1 MEISRIAESFGLGSP
16 SELTELNGGHI
27 NKTYL
32 AECPEG
38 LYIMQSV
45 NSSVFADPEAVMHN
59 ISALTALFS
68 NQENAY
74 IRLPEYLC
82 AGDKLWTEIDGFIWR
97 VYSYAESK
105 APEMPCSRAWIAGRS
120 FGEFMRI
127 AGSRKLKLKCTV
139 PGYHDFDAY
148 FSRLNGAMT
157 SVSMKKIDGAVINR
171 LSSLNGTLSNI
182 FTGDFPRRVIH
193 GDAKT
198 DNVIICD
205 MPVIIDLDTIMDGYA
220 ALDYGDLVRS
230 VCRGTEPDM
239 QLIRDVTRGFAAG
252 LDGVLSSDE
261 VHSLYYGIL
270 WSTGELAVRY
280 LIDHLTQERYFRDKT
295 PAECLSRANELLH
308 QLNRFIV
315 MGDEITELI
324 YECFRKK

>member
-1 MEISRIAESFGLGSP
+1 MEMSRIAESFGLGSP
-16 SELTELNGGHI
+16 TEVTELNGGHI

-38 LYIMQSV
+38 LYVIQSV

-59 ISALTALFS
+59 ISAIGALFS
-68 NQENAY
+68 EQESAY
-74 IRLPEYLC
+74 VRLPEYLY
-82 AGDKLWTEIDGFIWR
+82 AGEKQWLELDGCIWR

-105 APEMPCSRAWIAGRS
+105 APGMPCSRAWTAGRA

-127 AGSRKLKLKCTV
+127 AGSRKVKLKCAV
-139 PGYHDFDAY
+139 PGYHDFGGY

-157 SVSMKKIDGAVINR
+157 SASMKKIDGAVINR
-171 LSSLNGTLSNI
+171 LSSLNDTLSSI

-193 GDAKT
+193 GDAKA
-198 DNVIICD
+198 DNVIMRD
-205 MPVIIDLDTIMDGYA
+205 KPVIIDLDTVMQGYA

-230 VCRGTEPDM
+230 VCRGAEPDM
-239 QLIRDVTRGFAAG
+239 QLMRDVTRGFAAG
-252 LDGVLSSDE
+252 LDGALSGDE

-280 LIDHLTQERYFRDKT
+280 LTDHLTEEHYFRDKT
-295 PAECLSRANELLH
+295 PAECLSRSNELLR
-308 QLNRFIV
+308 QLNRFIA

-324 YECFRKK
+324 YDIFRKN